1 MKDRMKRLLSILLV
15 FAFVIQPVNTWTVK
29 AQAQDQYVTVCIER
43 FTLGQGYFVEPTL
56 VKIEEGDTAADAL
69 LDLFAMNNIQYK
81 SSGTVADQTF
91 YLSAIKGAD
100 TGKLNIPSFIT
111 EHDGPSNTDNDGNDD
126 DYLGEFDYSM
136 MSGWMITVNN
146 SMIDVGSSAYEVHD
160 GDVIRW
166 AFTLWGYGT
175 DLGYSSDWSGPAY
188 YNEPNRTALIRN
200 VSKARAK
207 GASYLRTIR
216 KVYNNALNTAKNV
229 YATQSQVDN
238 ANQALEAKLTGKAL
252 STETDN
258 KNIVAN
264 GQGTGNLDGTV
275 LPRELGYTIGEATD
289 KVSQHLLDTV
299 TSPGCGSM
307 GGEWVVLQLARSG
320 NLTPEFKTTYLKN
333 LTDYVKEKDGVLST
347 SKLTEYSRVV
357 IALSALGEDPT
368 DFAGYNLLKPLAD
381 YNATVKQGINGAIY
395 ALIALDTKNYVI
407 PEAPEG
413 ATQTTREKLIAYIMN
428 KKLDGGG
435 WALSGTK
442 ADPDITSMAIQG
454 LSMYYDTDPDVRDA
468 VDEAFEKLS
477 ALQNEDG
484 GFASWGTA
492 NSESVAQV
500 ICALTS
506 IGFDP
511 AEEEGFIKEDGSWLL
526 SNLFSFA
533 VPVGD
538 TLAFAHTGNTENQMA
553 TEQAGYALVSYN
565 RLLKGESALYDM
577 VEDAGVVPSEP
588 VITVNPGEA
597 KLHLPDFVENRT
609 GSKFNLV
616 LRAGDYLTD
625 VKMLD
630 GCIYLDENV
639 EVTDVTMSSN
649 VTGGTLNWNVDG
661 QLLRFVYGDLA
672 KGSGLKA
679 LDASQPDVMTIHC
692 KLKNIVKDRESIDFG
707 IDSFRQIE
715 SSEKAVSYHVE
726 HAREE
731 VKLVQLSV
739 VATELYKGDGTDII
753 PAGKKAV
760 KVAIAGVEL
769 GKYDIEFT
777 LDSSNYAK
785 LYISKDFTEYYGRT
799 TYVMVVDV
807 SVTDAQLNDIN
818 NYSCFEDTKASQLQF
833 GDTNQDGI
841 IDAQDALNEV
851 SLWLRKV
858 EKDITSDTILT
869 YNVNGDGHIDSMD
882 AMALVES
889 FISSTQF
896 KVMTN

>member
-1 MKDRMKRLLSILLV
+1 
-15 FAFVIQPVNTWTVK
+15 
-29 AQAQDQYVTVCIER
+29 
-43 FTLGQGYFVEPTL
+43 
-56 VKIEEGDTAADAL
+56 
-69 LDLFAMNNIQYK
+69 
-81 SSGTVADQTF
+81 
-91 YLSAIKGAD
+91 
-100 TGKLNIPSFIT
+100 
-111 EHDGPSNTDNDGNDD
+111 
-126 DYLGEFDYSM
+126 
-136 MSGWMITVNN
+136 
-146 SMIDVGSSAYEVHD
+146 
-160 GDVIRW
+160 
-166 AFTLWGYGT
+166 
-175 DLGYSSDWSGPAY
+175 
-188 YNEPNRTALIRN
+188 
-200 VSKARAK
+200 
-207 GASYLRTIR
+207 
-216 KVYNNALNTAKNV
+216 
-229 YATQSQVDN
+229 
-238 ANQALEAKLTGKAL
+238 
-252 STETDN
+252 
-258 KNIVAN
+258 
-264 GQGTGNLDGTV
+264 
-275 LPRELGYTIGEATD
+275 
-289 KVSQHLLDTV
+289 
-299 TSPGCGSM
+299 M
-307 GGEWVVLQLARSG
+307 GGEWAVLQLARSG
-320 NLTPEFKTTYLKN
+320 NITPEFKATYLEN
-333 LTDYVKEKDGVLST
+333 LTKYVKEKDGVLST

-368 DFAGYNLLKPLAD
+368 DFAGYNLLKPLGD

-413 ATQTTREKLIAYIMN
+413 KTQTTRENLIAYIMD

-454 LSMYYDTDPDVRDA
+454 LALYYDTNPDVRDA
-468 VDEAFEKLS
+468 IDEAFEKLS
-477 ALQNEDG
+477 SLQNEDG
-484 GFASWGTA
+484 GFASWGTT

-500 ICALTS
+500 ICALTT

-511 AEEEGFIKEDGSWLL
+511 AEEEAFIKDDGSWLL

-538 TLAFAHTGNTENQMA
+538 TLAFAHTGSQENQMA

-577 VEDAGVVPSEP
+577 VEDDVVEPSEP
-588 VITVNPGEA
+588 VVTVNPGEA

-609 GSKFNLV
+609 GSEFNLV
-616 LRAGDYLTD
+616 LRAGDYVND

-639 EVTDVTMSSN
+639 EVTDVAMSSN
-649 VTGGTLNWNVDG
+649 LTGGTLNWNVDG
-661 QLLRFVYGDLA
+661 QMLRFVYGDLT
-672 KGSGLKA
+672 KGSGLKV

-692 KLKNIVKDRESIDFG
+692 KLKNVVKDRESIDFG
-707 IDSFRQIE
+707 IDSFRQIVN
-715 SSEKAVSYHVE
+715 SEKAAAYHIE
-726 HAREE
+726 QKREE

-760 KVAIAGVEL
+760 KVSIAGVDL
-769 GKYDIEFT
+769 GKYEIAFT

-785 LYISKDFTEYYGRT
+785 LYISKDFTEYSGRT
-799 TYVMVVDV
+799 TYVMVVDAD
-807 SVTDAQLNDIN
+807 VTEAQLNDIN
-818 NYSCFEDTKASQLQF
+818 HYSCFEDTKASQIQF
-833 GDTNQDGI
+833 GDTNHDGV

-882 AMALVES
+882 AMAIVES

-896 KVMTN
+896 KVMSN